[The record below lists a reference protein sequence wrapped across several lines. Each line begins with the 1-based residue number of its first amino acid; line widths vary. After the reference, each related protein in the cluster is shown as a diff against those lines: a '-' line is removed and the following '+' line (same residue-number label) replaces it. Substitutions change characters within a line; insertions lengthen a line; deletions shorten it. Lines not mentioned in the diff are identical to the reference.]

1 MSENNPKEFSGT
13 FWRLRKSTER
23 KKEKVNRYLRCYAE
37 ISLEAIGH
45 NIREVKKRLPE
56 GVKLL
61 GVVKANAY
69 GHGAVPVASYLENQ
83 VDYFATATIEEA
95 VELREN
101 GISAPIL
108 ILGYVSPSQY
118 GDLVEYDITQTID
131 SYAQALALEKE
142 AARQNRKAKAH
153 LAVDTGMTRI
163 GFQVTEHDA
172 DEAAKIAD
180 LPHIE
185 LEGMF
190 THFSCADQEDKTYCS
205 MQMEKYDKMTALL
218 AERGVTIPLR
228 HICNSAGI
236 MEFDDHRFEMVR
248 SGIITYGIYP
258 SEEVKKERLD
268 LIPALSWK
276 SHVIHVKEVGPGIG
290 VSYGATYVTE
300 KPMTRIATVSAGYA
314 DGYPRAL
321 SNQGCVLIH
330 GKKAPII
337 GRICMDQMMVDVT
350 DIPDVQ
356 VEDVV
361 TLIGTDGDETIT
373 IEEIANPAARF
384 DYEMLCDISSRVTRV
399 YK

>member
-1 MSENNPKEFSGT
+1 M
-13 FWRLRKSTER
+13 
-23 KKEKVNRYLRCYAE
+23 NRYLRCYAE

-172 DEAAKIAD
+172 DVAAKIAD

-361 TLIGTDGDETIT
+361 TLVGTDGDETIT
-373 IEEIANPAARF
+373 IEEIANPAALF

>member
-1 MSENNPKEFSGT
+1 M
-13 FWRLRKSTER
+13 
-23 KKEKVNRYLRCYAE
+23 NRYLRCYAE

-236 MEFDDHRFEMVR
+236 MEFDDHRFEMVG

-361 TLIGTDGDETIT
+361 TLVGTDGDETIT

>member
-1 MSENNPKEFSGT
+1 M
-13 FWRLRKSTER
+13 
-23 KKEKVNRYLRCYAE
+23 NRYLRCYAE

-337 GRICMDQMMVDVT
+337 GRLCMDQMMVDVT

-361 TLIGTDGDETIT
+361 TLVGTDGDETIT

>member
-1 MSENNPKEFSGT
+1 M
-13 FWRLRKSTER
+13 
-23 KKEKVNRYLRCYAE
+23 NRYLRCYAE

-45 NIREVKKRLPE
+45 NIKEVKKRLPE

-95 VELREN
+95 IELREN
-101 GISAPIL
+101 SISAPIL

-118 GDLVEYDITQTID
+118 GDLVEYNITQTID

-142 AARQNRKAKAH
+142 AARRNRKAKVH

-163 GFQVTEHDA
+163 GFQVTENDA
-172 DEAAKIAD
+172 DEAAKIAG
-180 LPHIE
+180 LPHLE

-190 THFSCADQEDKTYCS
+190 THFSCADQEDKTYCA
-205 MQMEKYDKMTALL
+205 MQMEKYDKMTELL
-218 AERGVTIPLR
+218 AKRGVTIPLR

-258 SEEVKKERLD
+258 SEEVKKERLN

-321 SNQGCVLIH
+321 SNQGFVLIH

-337 GRICMDQMMVDVT
+337 GRICMDQMMVDLSAVPGTVQEGDEAILWGGTVSDSAEDIARKT
-350 DIPDVQ
+350 DTITYEVLCGVSRRVPRVYLEHGTTAA
-356 VEDVV
+356 VEDWI
-361 TLIGTDGDETIT
+361 LND
-373 IEEIANPAARF
+373 
-384 DYEMLCDISSRVTRV
+384 
-399 YK
+399 

>member
-1 MSENNPKEFSGT
+1 M
-13 FWRLRKSTER
+13 
-23 KKEKVNRYLRCYAE
+23 NRYLRCYAE

-172 DEAAKIAD
+172 DVAAKIAD

-361 TLIGTDGDETIT
+361 TLVGTDGDETIT

-384 DYEMLCDISSRVTRV
+384 DYEMLCNISSRVTRV

>member
-1 MSENNPKEFSGT
+1 M
-13 FWRLRKSTER
+13 
-23 KKEKVNRYLRCYAE
+23 NRYLRCYAE

-95 VELREN
+95 IELREN

-108 ILGYVSPSQY
+108 ILGYVSLSQY

-361 TLIGTDGDETIT
+361 TLVGTDGDETIT

>member
-1 MSENNPKEFSGT
+1 M
-13 FWRLRKSTER
+13 
-23 KKEKVNRYLRCYAE
+23 NRYLRCYAE

-258 SEEVKKERLD
+258 SEKVKKERLD

-350 DIPDVQ
+350 DVPEVREDDEAILWGGTVSDTAETIARKTDTIPYEVLCGVSRRVPRVYRDHGQIVA
-356 VEDVV
+356 VEDWI
-361 TLIGTDGDETIT
+361 LE
-373 IEEIANPAARF
+373 A
-384 DYEMLCDISSRVTRV
+384 
-399 YK
+399 

>member
-1 MSENNPKEFSGT
+1 M
-13 FWRLRKSTER
+13 
-23 KKEKVNRYLRCYAE
+23 NRYLRCYAE

-180 LPHIE
+180 LPYIE

-350 DIPDVQ
+350 DIPNVQ

-361 TLIGTDGDETIT
+361 TLVGTDGDETIT

>member
-1 MSENNPKEFSGT
+1 M
-13 FWRLRKSTER
+13 
-23 KKEKVNRYLRCYAE
+23 NRYLRCYAE

-131 SYAQALALEKE
+131 SYAQALALVKE

-361 TLIGTDGDETIT
+361 TLVGTDGDETIT

>member
-1 MSENNPKEFSGT
+1 M
-13 FWRLRKSTER
+13 
-23 KKEKVNRYLRCYAE
+23 NRYLRCYAE

-69 GHGAVPVASYLENQ
+69 GHCAVPVASYLENQ

-95 VELREN
+95 IELREN

-361 TLIGTDGDETIT
+361 TLVGTDGDETIT

>member
-1 MSENNPKEFSGT
+1 M
-13 FWRLRKSTER
+13 
-23 KKEKVNRYLRCYAE
+23 NRYLRCYAE

-108 ILGYVSPSQY
+108 ILGYGSPSQY

-361 TLIGTDGDETIT
+361 TLVGTDGDETIT

>member
-1 MSENNPKEFSGT
+1 M
-13 FWRLRKSTER
+13 
-23 KKEKVNRYLRCYAE
+23 NRYLRCYAE

-361 TLIGTDGDETIT
+361 TLVGTDGDETIT

-399 YK
+399 YKELSKIEKSKSPKTEKSRIC

>member
-1 MSENNPKEFSGT
+1 M
-13 FWRLRKSTER
+13 
-23 KKEKVNRYLRCYAE
+23 NRYLRCYAE

-276 SHVIHVKEVGPGIG
+276 SHVIHVKEVGSGIG

-361 TLIGTDGDETIT
+361 TLVGTDGDETIT

>member
-1 MSENNPKEFSGT
+1 M
-13 FWRLRKSTER
+13 
-23 KKEKVNRYLRCYAE
+23 NRYLRCYVE

-361 TLIGTDGDETIT
+361 TLVGTDGDEAIT

>member
-1 MSENNPKEFSGT
+1 M
-13 FWRLRKSTER
+13 
-23 KKEKVNRYLRCYAE
+23 NRYLRCYAE

-236 MEFDDHRFEMVR
+236 MEFGDHRFEMVR

-361 TLIGTDGDETIT
+361 TLVGTDGDETIT